1 MKPEWKD
8 RLAHWMRVLEE
19 EFYEPLGEIALEGFE
34 TMEML
39 SPEAAKA
46 GCFAP
51 MAACIPAVTWK
62 TPRSAPQTVP
72 SARPF
77 LKP

>member
-1 MKPEWKD
+1 MRPEWKD
-8 RLAHWMRVLEE
+8 RLAHWMRVLEQ

-39 SPEAAKA
+39 SPDAAQA

-51 MAACIPAVTWK
+51 MAAV
-62 TPRSAPQTVP
+62 R
-72 SARPF
+72 
-77 LKP
+77 L